1 MIKSCN
7 ELNAIKRS
15 MKFVKMDLMRLFR
28 DNFGIAE
35 KDEFSASIEY
45 DYKTEE
51 TKISNELLE
60 RKSKD
65 CIEIELYMCRCR
77 PSKDFTKVKILSI
90 INHFTITAEIIWANK
105 DNEKVTYN
113 LGRFA
118 LSPYYNNMSFS
129 KGDINKT
136 IEIENCLNELL
147 NIVKKDSVE
156 KTKCNIDYVTL
167 TSDNNARNYVYG
179 YLYKTQEGGLNR
191 ELSEKLDEIIKIA
204 GIDPEKNIRI
214 TIMNPF
220 TKSIPV
226 KIMETGY
233 DNNGKF
239 IYSKKEM
246 FFLVVQD

>member
-1 MIKSCN
+1 MIKSRN
-7 ELNAIKRS
+7 ELETIKRS
-15 MKFVKMDLMRLFR
+15 MKFVKIDLMRLFK
-28 DNFGIAE
+28 DNFSISE
-35 KDEFSASIEY
+35 KDEFCASIEY

-51 TKISNELLE
+51 MKISNQLLE
-60 RKSKD
+60 RKNKD
-65 CIEIELYMCRCR
+65 CIDIELYMCRYR

-105 DNEKVTYN
+105 NNENITYN

-118 LSPYYNNMSFS
+118 ILPYYNNMSFS

-147 NIVKKDSVE
+147 KVVRKDSVE

-167 TSDNNARNYVYG
+167 LSDNITRNYIYG
-179 YLYKTQEGGLNR
+179 YLYKTQDGELNK
-191 ELSEKLDEIIKIA
+191 ELSEKLDDIIKIA

-233 DNNGKF
+233 DEDGRF

-246 FFLVVQD
+246 FFLVMND